1 MSDKDSIGRVIG
13 AALAL
18 CVVCAVIVS
27 TAAVQLKPAQQ
38 VNKTL
43 DLKRNI
49 LQAAG
54 LYDPSQSVEDQFA
67 KISTKVVDLRSGQ
80 YADQVDPSS
89 FDQRKA
95 SKDPALSA
103 ELSDEEDIAK
113 LSRREYFSL
122 VYLVEGVSG
131 VEKIIL
137 PVRGYGLWST
147 LYGFVALESDA
158 NTISGLG
165 FYEHGETPGL
175 GGEVDNPR
183 WKAQWPGKQVYRDGS
198 VEIALNKGAV
208 DPASA
213 NADWRVDGL
222 SGATLTARGVTN
234 LVQYWLGEDGF
245 KPFLANL
252 KAGEA

>member
-13 AALAL
+13 VALAL

-38 VNKTL
+38 ANKTL

-54 LYDPSQSVEDQFA
+54 LYDATQSVEDQFA

-80 YADQVDPSS
+80 YTDQVDPSS

-113 LSRREYFSL
+113 LSRREHFSL
-122 VYLVEGVSG
+122 VYLVEGDSG
-131 VEKIIL
+131 VEKSFC
-137 PVRGYGLWST
+137 PSEVMVSGPPYTGLLRWNLMPTLSRVWDSMST
-147 LYGFVALESDA
+147 AK
-158 NTISGLG
+158 
-165 FYEHGETPGL
+165 
-175 GGEVDNPR
+175 R
-183 WKAQWPGKQVYRDGS
+183 
-198 VEIALNKGAV
+198 
-208 DPASA
+208 
-213 NADWRVDGL
+213 
-222 SGATLTARGVTN
+222 
-234 LVQYWLGEDGF
+234 LV
-245 KPFLANL
+245 
-252 KAGEA
+252 